1 MEKFSGKRGHQKIE
15 PLRVSYALGE
25 VSIGGLW
32 GWNHGTD
39 VQKCGGKKKNPT
51 PEMQPHREDQDNWA
65 EEEAIL
71 YLKRKFST

>member
-1 MEKFSGKRGHQKIE
+1 MEQM
-15 PLRVSYALGE
+15 LRNVE
-25 VSIGGLW
+25 
-32 GWNHGTD
+32 
-39 VQKCGGKKKNPT
+39 GKKKIPT